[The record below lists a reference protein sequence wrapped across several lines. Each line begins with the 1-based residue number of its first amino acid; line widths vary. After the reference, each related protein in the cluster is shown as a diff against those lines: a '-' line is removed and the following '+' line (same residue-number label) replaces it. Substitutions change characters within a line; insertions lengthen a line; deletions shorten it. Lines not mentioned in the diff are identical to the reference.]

1 MKNMSRIIFEEVSS
15 INRNTFNSKS
25 KIIKENSIIKED
37 EEVVDEVPYD
47 DTTKKF
53 CPRCGQYYTKYPALS
68 RYDNETYICPDC
80 GVEEAMVNYTHGKLI
95 NPKQYT
101 KDKFTEEVTIENPT
115 SEDLEK
121 DDEASKTATRKEIE
135 DRIAEL
141 RKAIEDGVSTD
152 EKVEMEKEIDDLEKQ
167 LNESAKVL
175 TEAPED
181 EEEFDLVDEPTEELP
196 LDEPTEEVEEP
207 EEMSNNEV
215 QDEAEEDKEEVIEDD
230 IEQPFYATVP
240 EFDELREI
248 LPDLD
253 YRLFLINDNMVC
265 IGRLNG
271 PDIEFLTSN
280 RPEEIKDMEK
290 SEQNDKSDEIEER
303 AEEDGEDSYE
313 YIWVKAPDTL
323 DKFLNQINVVYL
335 SPEMSD
341 EDKEQYAGIEA
352 SHESVMN
359 FLMNELPEDKRDEH
373 EEDEI
378 EDEDTSIEEPIEDF
392 DEEIPNDFSE
402 ESDED
407 ISEEDEE
414 EEE

>member
-135 DRIAEL
+135 DSIAEL

-152 EKVEMEKEIDDLEKQ
+152 DKVEMEKEIDDLEKQ

-181 EEEFDLVDEPTEELP
+181 EEFDLVDEPTEELP

-215 QDEAEEDKEEVIEDD
+215 QDEAKEDKEEVIEDD

-359 FLMNELPEDKRDEH
+359 FLMNELPEDKREEH
-373 EEDEI
+373 E